1 MEPRPQRRAA
11 QAAGDL
17 TAVRVAILSARQG
30 WHTDQLCRAL
40 AQRGHEGRV
49 VPYEALAAHLGG
61 AAAGVAAGD
70 EDIGACGAVLARII
84 PAGSLEQIV
93 FRVDVLH
100 TLEERGIPVIN
111 PPRTIER
118 TVDKLW
124 TTALLEQ
131 AGLRVPETVVCE
143 RAEAALAAFRALG
156 DVIVKPLFGS
166 MGLGMVRVTDEEM
179 AFRVFRTLE
188 TLRGVYYV
196 QRTIDHA
203 GCDVRAFVVGGRVIG
218 AIERSAPGWKTN
230 LARGGRARAVTL
242 EPERTELALAAARA
256 VGADYAGVDLLP
268 ARDGTVYVVEVN
280 GIPGWRGLQEA
291 TSLDVAAAIVELLI
305 GRVAQQ

>member
-1 MEPRPQRRAA
+1 M
-11 QAAGDL
+11 
-17 TAVRVAILSARQG
+17 RVAILAAHQG

-40 AQRGHEGRV
+40 AGRGHEGRV
-49 VPYEALAAHLGG
+49 LPYEALVAQLGG
-61 AAAGVAAGD
+61 AVSGVAAGG
-70 EDIGACGAVLARII
+70 EDIGACAAVLARII

-93 FRVDVLH
+93 FRVDALH
-100 TLEERGIPVIN
+100 TLEERGTPVIN
-111 PPRTIER
+111 SPRTIER

-143 RAEAALAAFRALG
+143 SADAALAAFRALG

-196 QRTIDHA
+196 QRTIDHG

-230 LARGGRARAVTL
+230 LARGGHARSVTL
-242 EPERTELALAAARA
+242 SPERTELALAAARA

-268 ARDGTVYVVEVN
+268 ARDGTLYVVEVN

-305 GRVAQQ
+305 GRVARQ

>member
-1 MEPRPQRRAA
+1 MRI
-11 QAAGDL
+11 
-17 TAVRVAILSARQG
+17 AILAARQG

-40 AQRGHEGRV
+40 VGRGHEGRV
-49 VPYEALAAHLGG
+49 LPYEALVGRFGNEGASF
-61 AAAGVAAGD
+61 AAAGEELAS
-70 EDIGACGAVLARII
+70 CGAVLARII

-93 FRVDVLH
+93 FRVDALH
-100 TLEERGIPVIN
+100 ALEERGVPVVN
-111 PPRTIER
+111 SPRTIER

-124 TTALLEQ
+124 TTALLAG
-131 AGLRVPETVVCE
+131 AGLPVPDTVVCE
-143 RAEAALAAFRALG
+143 GPDDAVAAFRSLGG

-166 MGLGMVRVTDEEM
+166 MGLGMVRVSDEDM

-196 QRTIDHA
+196 QRAIEHA
-203 GCDVRAFVVGGRVIG
+203 GCDVRVFVVGGRVLG

-230 LARGGRARAVTL
+230 LARGGRARSLTL
-242 EPERTELALAAARA
+242 TAHQTELALAAAQA
-256 VGADYAGVDLLP
+256 VAADYAGVDLLP

-291 TSLDVAAAIVELLI
+291 TSTDVAGAIVEHLL
-305 GRVAQQ
+305 GRAAGR